1 MTADESEMWQ
11 SDYDWIKKEMG
22 ASITQRKIRKLW
34 FKHNGRGMV
43 AEVGQPNPYNGHPIR
58 AIYEDALRGVFQI
71 CGGDITIA
79 PKDSTVEEF

>member
-1 MTADESEMWQ
+1 
-11 SDYDWIKKEMG
+11 
-22 ASITQRKIRKLW
+22 
-34 FKHNGRGMV
+34 MV

-58 AIYEDALRGVFQI
+58 AIYEDALRGVFLI